1 MTDRW
6 LRGLTRRR
14 RWRDRQVERKE
25 IRQLD
30 RQLTILNM
38 RINADMEFD
47 YARRAEVART
57 AQEILHKASTI
68 SRGRPG
74 DLRAREIHNLA
85 AGLFRKAVDA
95 AYPAGFW
102 RDYRHLKE
110 RNSSGLAAAV
120 KFLEADPWFFRSGYT
135 KADLIRFIKHVE
147 LPQAV
152 AERLRQVVVAAIDSR
167 DRREYRQ
174 YCRLARYVDSAELRD
189 EISLRLE
196 HDDPAVRRR
205 ARWAMNACEK
215 PG

>member
-1 MTDRW
+1 MEKKWVRE
-6 LRGLTRRR
+6 L
-14 RWRDRQVERKE
+14 VN
-25 IRQLD
+25 
-30 RQLTILNM
+30 LNRM
-38 RINADMEFD
+38 MNSDEAFD
-47 YARRAEVART
+47 YVRRAEIARK
-57 AQEILHKASTI
+57 AQDFVHSASTI

-74 DLRAREIHNLA
+74 DTNARQIHDLA
-85 AGLFRKAVDA
+85 VETFRKAVAA

-110 RNSSGLAAAV
+110 RNSSGLATAV

-147 LPQAV
+147 LPQAL
-152 AERLRQVVVAAIDSR
+152 AERLRHVVLAAIDTR

-174 YCRLARYVDSAELRD
+174 YCRLARYVDSMELRD